1 MPFDTSLNALVC
13 EPDANTRLY
22 LHVHSS
28 LNMRRFY
35 TLLPCCSLHLLVEVS
50 DHSDQCAILIRL
62 KYHL

>member
-13 EPDANTRLY
+13 EPDVILGYTRLTC
-22 LHVHSS
+22 

-35 TLLPCCSLHLLVEVS
+35 ALLPCCSLHSLVEVS